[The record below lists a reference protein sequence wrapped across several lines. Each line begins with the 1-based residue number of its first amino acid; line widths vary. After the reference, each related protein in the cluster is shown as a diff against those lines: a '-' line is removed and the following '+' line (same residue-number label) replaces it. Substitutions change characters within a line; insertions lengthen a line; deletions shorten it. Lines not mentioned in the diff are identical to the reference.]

1 MDDQIPS
8 FKGTTH
14 DSELAEVYAELYR
27 QQEAANKRLQ
37 VLQQAQKAI
46 DSATDLEE
54 VLVQILTEGLRTVN
68 TERGSLMLIEGGDL
82 ITKAQFGPE
91 ISDPGHMKVTFKVG
105 EGIAGIVADTGEAVL
120 CPDVFKDDRFKPPLD
135 RRQIRFRSL
144 LTVPNWVPGVVMER
158 TVARQS

>member
-1 MDDQIPS
+1 MDDRTPS
-8 FKGTTH
+8 LKGAQGTTH
-14 DSELAEVYAELYR
+14 DHELAETYAELYR

-68 TERGSLMLIEGGDL
+68 TKRGSLMLIEGEDL

-91 ISDPGHMKVTFKVG
+91 TSDPGHMKVTFKVG
-105 EGIAGIVADTGEAVL
+105 EGIAGVVAATGEAAL
-120 CPDVFKDDRFKPPLD
+120 CPDVLKTNVSNPLPTQD
-135 RRQIRFRSL
+135 NFVFVRC
-144 LTVPNWVPGVVMER
+144 
-158 TVARQS
+158 

>member
-1 MDDQIPS
+1 MDDQTPS
-8 FKGTTH
+8 LKGAQSITH
-14 DSELAEVYAELYR
+14 DHELAETYAELYR

-68 TERGSLMLIEGGDL
+68 TKRGSLMLIEGGDL

-105 EGIAGIVADTGEAVL
+105 EGIAGMVAARGEAVL
-120 CPDVFKDDRFKPPLD
+120 CPDVLKDERFKPPPGGS
-135 RRQIRFRSL
+135 QVIHSCNFRP
-144 LTVPNWVPGVVMER
+144 VPIV
-158 TVARQS
+158 